1 MENTLAEILESY
13 CPKDALAQSD
23 GEEGY
28 KSRGKHLPLLF
39 CFEANA
45 DLKKKS
51 LFENVELSVLKVNTK
66 TWKPDEGQFYS
77 SLHMP

>member
-1 MENTLAEILESY
+1 LENTLAEILESY

-45 DLKKKS
+45 DLKKRVI
-51 LFENVELSVLKVNTK
+51 LDT
-66 TWKPDEGQFYS
+66 
-77 SLHMP
+77 